1 MDVFAPQ
8 FLTRVKAK
16 INATLSARSGDE
28 SYSTQGSLAD
38 GSLALNLQF
47 SGSPISRMGP
57 SAVKGS
63 LSGTGIRLAGRRRS
77 RWLDLTVTLKDGR
90 LGTDN
95 LALSGQATF
104 ASGTIK
110 AWALSVTYLSHRLT
124 EGTGDVDL
132 QSGTYSFNAR
142 YQGEYLAD
150 PIRMNAG
157 LNGQFVPSRMDSLSS
172 GLLDHGLRGR
182 LSLSN
187 IVVGKAYFPPWT
199 VAFGTD
205 HGRLSL
211 DGGPGDSIHGWIDT
225 QRSFSLSL
233 ASPLPIIAG
242 IKGQIVGDHITTTVD
257 VTSLDMQV
265 LNEVLKSPPIP
276 TSAGPLPVLRV
287 TSGVASGRLL
297 IEGPLGDPDYSGQL
311 EIVGGGVTTAYS
323 PDEAGPITTT
333 LVFEGKTFHSTKV
346 VAAAGP
352 RASERGDALH
362 HRPLG
367 PAGVRHLP
375 CHRRTGAD
383 APARPVRQAE
393 CRRIGNRTDQDRRR
407 RSENEHHGKLPH
419 ERLPDHPRAVDRR
432 EIRSRGSAHLR
443 HARHPD
449 GQARRVLL
457 ADGESPRSANHG
469 EPRGH
474 PGRHVPRRHG
484 SLHREG
490 QQVNQDAT
498 KGRRYISLGELG
510 LGVTASPLRPG
521 VDCPMNCSVFDAV
534 VAESSGEPRIIP
546 GAVAL
551 YERDA
556 GIAWKHGENTR
567 RARELVLSYFS
578 QPGNYE
584 YGFDWVFHQ
593 DGTLEMPAGSRPTA
607 TPHLALR
614 ASRRRP

>member
-1 MDVFAPQ
+1 M
-8 FLTRVKAK
+8 KAK

-38 GSLALNLQF
+38 GALRPEPSIQRLADRPH
-47 SGSPISRMGP
+47 GSFGGQGL
-57 SAVKGS
+57 AVGYRIV
-63 LSGTGIRLAGRRRS
+63 SGTPS
-77 RWLDLTVTLKDGR
+77 RPVLDLTVTLKDGR

-95 LALSGQATF
+95 LALPGQATF

-110 AWALSVTYLSHRLT
+110 ARALSVTYLSHRLT

-157 LNGQFVPSRMDSLSS
+157 LNGQFVPSRMDFLSS

-211 DGGPGDSIHGWIDT
+211 DGGPGDSIHGWIDM

-242 IKGQIVGDHITTTVD
+242 IEGQIVGDHITTTVD

-311 EIVGGGVTTAYS
+311 EIIGGGVTTAYS

-346 VAAAGP
+346 VAAAGAGHP
-352 RASERGDALH
+352 SAETRFTIDHWA
-362 HRPLG
+362 PLG
-367 PAGVRHLP
+367 FDISLATVGPVPTHLRARFGRLNADGSAIGQIRIAG
-375 CHRRTGAD
+375 D
-383 APARPVRQAE
+383 
-393 CRRIGNRTDQDRRR
+393 DRKTNITANFLM
-407 RSENEHHGKLPH
+407 SNC
-419 ERLPDHPRAVDRR
+419 PDHPRPVDRR
-432 EIRSRGSAHLR
+432 EIRSPRKCPPS
-443 HARHPD
+443 
-449 GQARRVLL
+449 
-457 ADGESPRSANHG
+457 SRSASRRASASSSTG
-469 EPRGH
+469 RRRISPWCEPRRARGH

-490 QQVNQDAT
+490 RGECA
-498 KGRRYISLGELG
+498 GRGDLLFS
-510 LGVTASPLRPG
+510 TAP
-521 VDCPMNCSVFDAV
+521 
-534 VAESSGEPRIIP
+534 SS
-546 GAVAL
+546 
-551 YERDA
+551 
-556 GIAWKHGENTR
+556 
-567 RARELVLSYFS
+567 
-578 QPGNYE
+578 
-584 YGFDWVFHQ
+584 
-593 DGTLEMPAGSRPTA
+593 
-607 TPHLALR
+607 
-614 ASRRRP
+614 